1 MAKIITA
8 YAANDGKEFSS
19 ALEADAHDL
28 VLGQKVSVDAYAL
41 AASLGPA
48 ESTRARKY
56 ISGYTAFME
65 TFVAPVEVPAAN
77 EAEAHAAA

>member
-28 VLGQKVSVDAYAL
+28 VLGQKVSVDAYTL

-48 ESTRARKY
+48 EATRARKY
-56 ISGYTAFME
+56 ISGYAAFME
-65 TFVAPVEVPAAN
+65 TFVAPAAN
-77 EAEAHAAA
+77 EGEAQAAA